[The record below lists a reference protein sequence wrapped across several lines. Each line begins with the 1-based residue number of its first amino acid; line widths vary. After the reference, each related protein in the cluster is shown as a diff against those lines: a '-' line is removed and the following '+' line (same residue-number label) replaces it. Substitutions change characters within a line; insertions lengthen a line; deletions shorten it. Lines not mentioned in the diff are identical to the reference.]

1 MLSKPVYPLGL
12 TGKNFSVEVKGA
24 HYHRRSLEG
33 MFQIERG
40 RDNKEFYVDVTLVP
54 EPDNPFSTSGNA
66 ISVRWWDNVVG
77 YISSDE
83 CAKYSQLRR
92 VAASGYDAG
101 ATMRVWTN
109 VGWKGERDFW
119 LSLALPDPDLLLP
132 LNDPPTDGF
141 VLLPEGPKTQVAKE
155 SEHTEYLADFVP
167 LSGLGQ
173 VLVSLHLFE
182 AGKTKKWEAVEIRLD
197 GERVGELSKVSSEK
211 FAPIVRH
218 FDSQGLTVISRAT
231 ISGSSIAA
239 EIVLVAARAHELAEE
254 LLETDVTK
262 PLPRLVHYQA
272 DPREYDAVP
281 RYQPED
287 DEAPF
292 STRQHGD
299 EAEEVTL
306 PEVESV
312 VKTTHPD
319 AYNGDSLDQEV
330 RTEDDDSDLAFESNA
345 SDVRRPSSANS
356 PITESH
362 VFGEQPP
369 IASYAASH
377 NHDPYSQRLSAPG
390 ASRPVNKTIAWLWW
404 ALLGLL
410 GGHRYYLGNIGM
422 GLLQTLTVG
431 GFGIWWIADAFFIN
445 KRIRDINLHQAP
457 RIKF

>member
-1 MLSKPVYPLGL
+1 MLNKPVYPLGL
-12 TGKNFSVEVKGA
+12 AGKNYSVEVKGA
-24 HYHRRSLEG
+24 HYHRRTLEG

-40 RDNKEFYVDVTLVP
+40 QDNKEFHVDVTLVP

-77 YISSDE
+77 YIASDE

-119 LSLALPDPDLLLP
+119 LSLSLPEPDLLLP
-132 LNDPPTDGF
+132 LNDPPSDGF
-141 VLLPEGPKTQVAKE
+141 VLLPEGPKTQVTKE
-155 SEHTEYLADFVP
+155 SEHTDYLADFVP
-167 LSGLGQ
+167 MSGLGQ
-173 VLVSLHLFE
+173 ILVSLHLFE
-182 AGKTKKWEAVEIRLD
+182 AGKTKKWDGVEIRLD

-218 FDSQGLTVISRAT
+218 FDSQGLTVMSRAT

-239 EIVLVAARAHELAEE
+239 EIVLVAVRAHEIAED
-254 LLETDVTK
+254 LLETDETK
-262 PLPRLVHYQA
+262 PLPRLVPYQPVPQ
-272 DPREYDAVP
+272 DYETVP

-287 DEAPF
+287 DETPYPTSHRRASEEAIPLQPEAE
-292 STRQHGD
+292 TVD
-299 EAEEVTL
+299 EAAL
-306 PEVESV
+306 SNSS
-312 VKTTHPD
+312 H
-319 AYNGDSLDQEV
+319 
-330 RTEDDDSDLAFESNA
+330 DDSSDIDDEIESGDTGQDFD
-345 SDVRRPSSANS
+345 SDTDGLWQTSQAGSSTSETFASSAQNLNA
-356 PITESH
+356 
-362 VFGEQPP
+362 
-369 IASYAASH
+369 ASYGH
-377 NHDPYSQRLSAPG
+377 GPYSPDLSAPNPP
-390 ASRPVNKTIAWLWW
+390 RPEVSETVAWVLW

-422 GLLQTLTVG
+422 GLIQTFTVG

-445 KRIRDINLHQAP
+445 RRIRDINRRHSP